1 MAQKHSMNTS
11 LLRPKFLALLHHQPF
26 KGAALG
32 PPKPRAVAP
41 QLPDRQLLSQQLL
54 LQALSQQLLLQ
65 ALSQQ
70 LLLQLLRLRQRV
82 PV

>member
-11 LLRPKFLALLHHQPF
+11 LLRPKLLALPHHQLF

-32 PPKPRAVAP
+32 HPKPRALAP
-41 QLPDRQLLSQQLL
+41 QLPDRRLPDRRLPDRRLPDRRLLSQQLL
-54 LQALSQQLLLQ
+54 LQPLR
-65 ALSQQ
+65 
-70 LLLQLLRLRQRV
+70 LRLRQRV